1 MNGGVIILMMLGL
14 VSGFG
19 LLSVLI
25 SFFETDFEEEYF
37 QEIQRN
43 RKRKRAHPATVIPI
57 NDELDISTYD
67 FYTDEI

>member
-1 MNGGVIILMMLGL
+1 MNDGIVIIMILGL

-19 LLSVLI
+19 LLSIII
-25 SFFETDFEEEYF
+25 SFFETDFEEEYLE
-37 QEIQRN
+37 EIRRR
-43 RKRKRAHPATVIPI
+43 RKRSQPATVIPI

>member
-1 MNGGVIILMMLGL
+1 MNDGVIILMMVGL

-37 QEIQRN
+37 EEIQRN
-43 RKRKRAHPATVIPI
+43 RNRKRLQPATVIPI

>member
-43 RKRKRAHPATVIPI
+43 RKRKRAQPATVIPI

>member
-1 MNGGVIILMMLGL
+1 MNDGAIILMMLGL

-37 QEIQRN
+37 EEIQRN
-43 RKRKRAHPATVIPI
+43 RNRKRPQPATVIPI